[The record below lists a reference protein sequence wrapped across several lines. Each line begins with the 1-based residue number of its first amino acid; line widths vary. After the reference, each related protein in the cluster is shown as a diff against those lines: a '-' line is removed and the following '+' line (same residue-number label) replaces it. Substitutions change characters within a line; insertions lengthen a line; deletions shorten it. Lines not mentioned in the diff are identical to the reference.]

1 MGSKPKAQTVGF
13 RYYFDIHMGLGLPLD
28 EIVEIRASDKTAWR
42 GSITENG
49 QVRVNA
55 PNLFGG
61 DKGEGGLDGTL
72 DVMFGAEDQ
81 GVLPRLASMLGGIV
95 PAFRGITTAFY
106 SGLVASMN
114 PYPKTWEILRRGG
127 NRLWGSEGAWY
138 PEKQFVWLADNQI
151 KAMNPAHIL
160 YLMYTGRRF
169 RGLPRARMDEAA
181 WRAAADTLYAEQF
194 GLCLEWRRSESFKSF
209 RDIVLTH
216 TGAEVYLDR
225 RTALI
230 SIRLL
235 RDDYDPQT
243 LPLFDEDSGLLE
255 VAQEEASSG
264 DSVPSQVIGK
274 YTDAITGETRAVR
287 AVNAAVAQR
296 AGGRSSEEIDY
307 FGAPTAAIAGRLVQR
322 DLRIKT
328 SGLRRYKVVLDRR
341 GRSISPGQP
350 FRIRSLRRGIDS
362 VVVRAGRIED
372 GTLDDGR
379 ITITALQ
386 DVFGLPATS
395 YVAAAPLGWAPPDR
409 TPQAIAT
416 RRLLEVPYRE
426 LAGLIDPANLALL
439 DPTAAYLAALAV
451 APTSMS
457 QSYTLTDRVGSSGD
471 FVTRENGDW
480 CPSGLLSAAIPAAL
494 GPTSVA
500 LTSATRL
507 DEVTVGMAALLDDEI
522 VRVDAVDHST
532 ATLTLGRGCADTVPA
547 AHAAGARL
555 WLYDGFEGWD
565 ETAYTA
571 GVTLQARLLTNTSID
586 QLDPALAATDSLAL
600 QGRQGRPYPPGN
612 LLVNGSAYP
621 ASVTGD
627 VVLTWAHRDRLMQAD
642 QLIDAAMG
650 SIGPEVGVTYSARL
664 LRADTQAVLVS
675 QAGITGAT
683 ATLATTYEGSMV
695 VELWAVRDGLES
707 WQRWRHTI
715 AHSNPPTP

>member
-1 MGSKPKAQTVGF
+1 MGGKSKAQTVGY

-42 GSITENG
+42 GSISENG
-49 QVRVNA
+49 QVRINA

-72 DVMFGAEDQ
+72 DVMFGEEDQ
-81 GVLPRLASMLGGIV
+81 GVLTKLANMLGGIV

-106 SGLVASMN
+106 SGLVTSMN

-169 RGLPRARMDEAA
+169 RGLPRAQMDDAA
-181 WRAAADTLYAEQF
+181 WRAAADTLHAEQF
-194 GLCLEWRRSESFKSF
+194 GLCLEWRRSETFKAF
-209 RDIVLTH
+209 RDTVLAH

-235 RDDYDPQT
+235 RDDYDPAS

-255 VAQEEASSG
+255 VTQEEAASG
-264 DSVPSQVIGK
+264 DSVPSQIVGK
-274 YTDAITGETRAVR
+274 YVDAITGETRTVR

-296 AGGRSSEEIDY
+296 AGGRSSEEVEY
-307 FGAPTAAIAGRLVQR
+307 FGAPTAEIAGRLIQR

-328 SGLRRYKVVLDRR
+328 SGLKRFKVVLDRR
-341 GRSISPGQP
+341 GRNISPGEP

-362 VVVRAGRIED
+362 LVVRAGRIED
-372 GTLDDGR
+372 GTLSDGK

-386 DVFGLPATS
+386 DVFGLPASS
-395 YVAAAPLGWAPPDR
+395 YVTAAPPGWEPPDR
-409 TPQAIAT
+409 TPQATAT

-439 DPTAAYLAALAV
+439 DPTAAYLAGLAV
-451 APTSMS
+451 APTSLS

-471 FVTRENGDW
+471 FITRENGDW
-480 CPSGLLSAAIPAAL
+480 CPSGLLSAAIAPSLTPVSVTLAS
-494 GPTSVA
+494 TS
-500 LTSATRL
+500 RL
-507 DEVTVGMAALLDDEI
+507 DEVAVGKAALLDDEI
-522 VRVDAVDHST
+522 VRVDAVDHESG
-532 ATLTLGRGCADTVPA
+532 ALILARGCADTVPA
-547 AHAAGARL
+547 AHAAGARV
-555 WLYDGFEGWD
+555 WFYDGFESWD

-571 GVTLQARLLTNTSID
+571 GVTLQAQLLTNTSIG
-586 QLDPALAATDSLAL
+586 QLDPALAATDSLTL

-612 LLVNGSAYP
+612 LLINGESYP
-621 ASVTGD
+621 TSVSGD
-627 VVLTWAHRDRLMQAD
+627 VTLNWAHRDRVMQAD
-642 QLIDAAMG
+642 QLIDAAQG
-650 SIGPEVGVTYSARL
+650 DIGPEAGVTYSARL

-675 QAGITGAT
+675 QTGIAGST
-683 ATLATTYEGSMV
+683 ATLSTTYEGGAIMEV
-695 VELWAVRDGLES
+695 WAVREGMES
-707 WQRWRHTI
+707 LQRWRHPFELY
-715 AHSNPPTP
+715 AV